1 MPALRFAPLVLFSL
15 VAAQSTGPVPPALR
29 LPSGVTP
36 ASYAIR
42 LRLDPNQADYNGTVT
57 IHLNVQNPAP
67 VIWVNATSLT
77 MDKAAANIS
86 GKDLA
91 GQILKG
97 NDDFAGFAFDPPV
110 PAGKA
115 ILTIDFHG
123 QVTTQT
129 SSGLFR
135 GKDGGNNYIYTQFEP
150 IDARRAF
157 PCFDEPQF
165 KVPWQLTL
173 EVPETLE
180 AVANTPIQRSTA
192 AGGGFKRV
200 EFAQS
205 PPMPSYLVAFA
216 AGPFEFADAGKA
228 GSKQVPVRI
237 VVPKGRSAEARYA
250 VETTVSVVN
259 KLEEYFGIPFPY
271 AKLDQIAVPLFG
283 GAMENPGLITYA
295 DSLILAKPEDDSI
308 SRRRGWI
315 SVASH
320 ELAHQ
325 WFGDL
330 VTMAWWDDLWLNEGF
345 ATWMGDTTTAKLKPE
360 WKIEGGFAASRN
372 YALSEDS
379 LLTARRVRQPIDS
392 KNDIVNAFDSI
403 TYQKGGAVLRM
414 MEAWLGQDK
423 FRQGV
428 RNYLQKHAWGN
439 ATSKDFLAA
448 MAGVG
453 GPEVAE
459 AFASFLDQGGA
470 PEVSFSLLCEPG
482 KRPELTLR
490 QTRALPVGTQA
501 PGSQTWKV
509 PVCVEYPAASEV
521 ARQCSL
527 LTTTEAKIG
536 LDRTESCPAWI
547 VPNASGAGYY
557 RSRMDS
563 GLLHNLMEEHFP
575 AMTLQARIALVGD
588 VAALTRSGSINTSDA
603 LKLVP
608 KLAAAQDRQIVEA
621 AISLAVDNSDI
632 LSDEDVPRMD
642 RYIVAT
648 FGPRARQLGWL
659 HKPGDD
665 DDTRQLRAQLVPFV
679 AGRGDP
685 ELGPQAKP
693 LALKWIEDRKSL
705 PADLAPGVL
714 RAAAVWGDAAL
725 FDAYLN
731 AIKNTEDRRQ
741 RSWLFRGLGSFRQPE
756 LVQRALRIPLD
767 PAFDLRES
775 FGLLFAGGRPP
786 TQHAAF
792 DFVREN
798 YAALLKRMPT
808 SIAGGSF
815 AANLPYTGQRF
826 CSAAGRS
833 EVKDFFESRIE
844 KETGGPRTLAQVLE
858 SIGQCAALKAR
869 QGANLHQFLAAW

>member
-1 MPALRFAPLVLFSL
+1 MPALRFVPFAFFSL
-15 VAAQSTGPVPPALR
+15 LVAQPTGSVPPALR
-29 LPSGVTP
+29 LPGDVAP
-36 ASYAIR
+36 VSYAIR
-42 LRLDPNQADYNGTVT
+42 LRLDPNQVDYNGAVTVQ
-57 IHLNVQNPAP
+57 LNVKKPAP
-67 VIWVNATSLT
+67 VIWVNATLLT
-77 MDKAAANIS
+77 MDKAAVKVS
-86 GKDLA
+86 GKELA

-110 PAGKA
+110 PAGPA
-115 ILTIDFHG
+115 VLTIDFHG
-123 QVTTQT
+123 QITTQT

-173 EVPETLE
+173 EVPEALE
-180 AVANTPIQRSTA
+180 AVANTPIQRTIPA
-192 AGGGFKRV
+192 DGGFKRV

-205 PPMPSYLVAFA
+205 RPMPSYLVAFA
-216 AGPFEFADAGKA
+216 AGPFEFVDAGKA

-271 AKLDQIAVPLFG
+271 DKLDQIAVPLFG

-308 SRRRGWI
+308 SRHRGWI
-315 SVASH
+315 NTAAH

-345 ATWMGDTTTAKLKPE
+345 ATWMGDTTTSKLKPE
-360 WKIEGGFAASRN
+360 WKVEGGFAGSRN

-392 KNDIVNAFDSI
+392 KNDIINAFDGI

-414 MEAWLGQDK
+414 MEAWLGEEK

-428 RNYLQKHAWGN
+428 RNYLRKHAWGN

-470 PEVSFSLLCEPG
+470 PEVSFSLRCETG
-482 KRPELTLR
+482 KHPQLTLR

-501 PGSQTWKV
+501 PGVQTWKV
-509 PVCVEYPAASEV
+509 PVCIEYPAASGV

-527 LTTTEAKIG
+527 MMTSEAKTE
-536 LDRTESCPAWI
+536 LDRTEACPAWI
-547 VPNASGAGYY
+547 VPNAGGAGYY
-557 RSRMDS
+557 RSKMDS
-563 GLLHNLMEEHFP
+563 ALLHNLMEQHFTSMP
-575 AMTLQARIALVGD
+575 LPARIALVGD

-608 KLAAAQDRQIVEA
+608 KLAASPDRQIVQA
-621 AISLAVDNSDI
+621 AVSLAVDNSAI
-632 LSDEDVPRMD
+632 LSAEDVPRMD
-642 RYIVAT
+642 HYIVAT

-679 AGRGDP
+679 AGRGDQ

-693 LALKWIEDRKSL
+693 LALKWLEDRRSL

-714 RAAAVWGDAAL
+714 RVAAILGDAAL
-725 FDAYLN
+725 FDTYLN
-731 AIKNTEDRRQ
+731 AIRKTEDRRQ
-741 RSWLFRGLGSFRQPE
+741 RAWLFRGLGSFRQPE
-756 LVQRALRIPLD
+756 LVQRALHIPLD

-775 FGLLFAGGRPP
+775 FGLLFAGDRPP

-798 YAALLKRMPT
+798 YDALLKRMPT

-826 CSAAGRS
+826 CSAAGRAQ
-833 EVKDFFESRIE
+833 VKEFFESRIE

-858 SIGQCAALKAR
+858 SISQCAALKAR
-869 QGANLHQFLAAW
+869 QDSNLHQFLAAW